1 MECVSRTTAGGAPP
15 PTLATAAS
23 SAATIVSGPAPTTR
37 VVGCIAIG
45 VCVFGTLVGMFFGY
59 MMKANCVGTKPTTV
73 DTASKASNGV

>member
-1 MECVSRTTAGGAPP
+1 MPLVGEVDLTAGAVAG
-15 PTLATAAS
+15 
-23 SAATIVSGPAPTTR
+23 
-37 VVGCIAIG
+37 IAIG